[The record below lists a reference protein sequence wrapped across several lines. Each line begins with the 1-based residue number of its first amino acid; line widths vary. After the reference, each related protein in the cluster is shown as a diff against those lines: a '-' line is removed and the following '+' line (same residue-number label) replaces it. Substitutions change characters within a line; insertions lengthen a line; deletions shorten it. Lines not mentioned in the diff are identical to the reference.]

1 MGREDVN
8 RALRNMPDLDPDDV
22 WLGAIT
28 DDQRREHEEIGM
40 MVRQIRAHG
49 HSIELDYRAD
59 DRKYFV
65 VMGGDKC
72 YGQAP
77 KVHAYLSGAYAAMD
91 WSRHSDETD

>member
-1 MGREDVN
+1 MDHDHLEE
-8 RALRNMPDLDPDDV
+8 ALRSARHVDDE
-22 WLGAIT
+22 WFTELS

-40 MVRQIRAHG
+40 MVRQIKAHG
-49 HSIELDYRAD
+49 HSIELDFRSY

-65 VMGGDKC
+65 IMGGDKC

-91 WSRHSDETD
+91 WSRSNDEED